1 MRPGA
6 VMVDVAIDQGGCF
19 ETSRPTTHHEPTF
32 VEDGIVH
39 YCVTNM
45 PGAVP
50 VTSTNALANST
61 LPYVLALAEK
71 GVSGAIA
78 ADPGL
83 RLGVNVAGGVP
94 THPAVARS
102 VGEDCVD
109 VTAALASAVG

>member
-1 MRPGA
+1 
-6 VMVDVAIDQGGCF
+6 
-19 ETSRPTTHHEPTF
+19 
-32 VEDGIVH
+32 
-39 YCVTNM
+39 M

-61 LPYVLALAEK
+61 LPYVLALADR
-71 GVSGAIA
+71 GLLGAIG

-102 VGEDCVD
+102 VGQDCIEVE
-109 VTAALASAVG
+109 AALAAVA